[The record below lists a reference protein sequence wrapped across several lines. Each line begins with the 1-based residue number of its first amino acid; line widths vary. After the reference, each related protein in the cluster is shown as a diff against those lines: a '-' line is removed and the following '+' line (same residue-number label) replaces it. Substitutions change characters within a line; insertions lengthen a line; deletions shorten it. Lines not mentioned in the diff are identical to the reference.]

1 MAATQ
6 PTFHVSGRRIAI
18 DLPHLAFATAIAG
31 WSAWFLR
38 DAWLSAADVENLILI
53 APAATAAIILY
64 GFVAAGCFKIV
75 AGDAEPAP
83 LRQPLATSIAIK
95 IAGSMALLAAF
106 VIAGPLVGFDI
117 ASFVYIFAMMLFLG
131 ERRILVLLLVP
142 LLFCIAAIYCFN
154 AILSTPLPLFFF
166 SGDAS

>member
-1 MAATQ
+1 MSAAR
-6 PTFHVSGRRIAI
+6 PTINISGRRIAI

-31 WSAWFLR
+31 WSAWFFR
-38 DAWLSAADVENLILI
+38 DAWRSAPDIENLILI

-64 GFVAAGCFKIV
+64 GFVAAGCFQFV
-75 AGDAEPAP
+75 AGDAELEP
-83 LRQPLATSIAIK
+83 LRPPLAASITIK

-106 VIAGPLVGFDI
+106 VIAGPLIGFDI
-117 ASFVYIFAMMLFLG
+117 ASFVYIFTMMLFLG

-142 LLFCIAAIYCFN
+142 LIFCIAAIYCFN

>member
-6 PTFHVSGRRIAI
+6 PTFNLSGRQIAI

-31 WSAWFLR
+31 WCAWFLR
-38 DAWLSAADVENLILI
+38 DAWLSSPDVENMILI
-53 APAATAAIILY
+53 APAGTAAIILY
-64 GFVAAGCFKIV
+64 GFVAADCFHRV
-75 AGDAEPAP
+75 AGNAEPAP
-83 LRQPLATSIAIK
+83 LRPPLAAATGIK
-95 IAGSMALLAAF
+95 ILGAMVLLAAL
-106 VIAGPLVGFDI
+106 VVAGPLVGFDI
-117 ASFVYIFAMMLFLG
+117 ASFVYLFAMMLFLG

>member
-6 PTFHVSGRRIAI
+6 PTFQFRGRRIAV
-18 DLPHLAFATAIAG
+18 DLPHLAFATAISG
-31 WSAWFLR
+31 WCAWFFR
-38 DAWLSAADVENLILI
+38 DAWLSASDVENLILI

-64 GFVAAGCFKIV
+64 GFVAAGCFRRI
-75 AGDAEPAP
+75 AGDAEPGP
-83 LRQPLATSIAIK
+83 LRPPLAASIAIK
-95 IAGSMALLAAF
+95 IAGAMVLLAAF
-106 VIAGPLVGFDI
+106 VVSGPLIGFDI
-117 ASFVYIFAMMLFLG
+117 ASFVYLLAMMLFLG

-142 LLFCIAAIYCFN
+142 LIFCIAAIYCFN